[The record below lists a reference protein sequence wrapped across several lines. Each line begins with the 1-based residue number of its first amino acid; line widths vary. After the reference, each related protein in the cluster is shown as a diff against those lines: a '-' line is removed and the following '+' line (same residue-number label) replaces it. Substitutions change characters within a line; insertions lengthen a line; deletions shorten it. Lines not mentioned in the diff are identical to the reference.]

1 MVVRVAPSPR
11 LGGVASVGDLDIT
24 LEDLPEGGTLVR
36 IDGELDLATVG
47 KLEEALGRASK
58 PLVIDMTQCGFL
70 DSSALRVLLAT
81 ATKAEGAVDLV
92 APDPGVRRVL
102 EIAGLDTIVRIHS
115 TVAEAL

>member
-1 MVVRVAPSPR
+1 MIATQPQPPLRIQIESSPDRECVA
-11 LGGVASVGDLDIT
+11 LL
-24 LEDLPEGGTLVR
+24 
-36 IDGELDLATVG
+36 GELDLATVG

-81 ATKAEGAVDLV
+81 VTEAEGAVGLV
-92 APDPGVRRVL
+92 APDTRVRRVL